1 MKRGII
7 WFSGLI
13 LLKIKILIADCH
25 DCHDYN
31 KSVAIKTSKK
41 RRKIHVELVCNTTAF
56 GIQAEIFSAENAL
69 LLRSRTDGRR
79 VD

>member
-1 MKRGII
+1 MVPYGII
-7 WFSGLI
+7 SGLI

-41 RRKIHVELVCNTTAF
+41 RRKIHVELVCNTKAF
-56 GIQAEIFSAENAL
+56 GIQAEFFSAENAL